1 MGRAATFG
9 LSWSVALRLG
19 RVSNLPTVWTN
30 VLAGIVLTGAALSAW
45 PVFVILVAL
54 SLFYVAGMFLNDAFD
69 RDFDRKFRPAR
80 PIPSGAVRASVVFG
94 IGFGLLALGFA
105 LLVALAL
112 TQRVQGDAWRAPA
125 AGVVLA
131 LMIVL
136 YDSWHKSNPLSPLL
150 MALCRM
156 LVYLIA
162 ACAFAAVIPDRLFV
176 AALTAVAYLIGLT
189 YAAKQETLHR
199 VENLWPLLF
208 LGVPVVYGLPIAA
221 RSIVGFLVYALF
233 VAVVGRAVWLLMR
246 RAGAN
251 VPGAMVLLIAGI
263 SLLDAVFIAG
273 QGQGVL
279 AGIAV
284 LGFALTLLSQRY
296 IAGT

>member
-30 VLAGIVLTGAALSAW
+30 VLAGIALAGAALSAW
-45 PVFVILVAL
+45 PVFLLLVAL
-54 SLFYVAGMFLNDAFD
+54 SLFYIAGMFLNDAFD
-69 RDFDRKFRPAR
+69 REFDRKFRPAR
-80 PIPSGAVRASVVFG
+80 PIPSGAARASVVFG
-94 IGFGLLALGFA
+94 TGFGLLALGFVF
-105 LLVALAL
+105 LVVLAV
-112 TQRVQGDAWRAPA
+112 TQPISGAAWRAPM
-125 AGVVLA
+125 AGVALA
-131 LMIVL
+131 ALIVL
-136 YDSWHKSNPLSPLL
+136 YDGWHKSNPLSPLL

-162 ACAFAAVIPDRLFV
+162 ACAVAAIIPDRLFV
-176 AALTAVAYLIGLT
+176 AAATAVAYLIGLT

-208 LGVPVVYGLPIAA
+208 LGVPVVYGLPVALS
-221 RSIVGFLVYALF
+221 SIVGFLVYALF
-233 VAVVGRAVWLLMR
+233 IAVLGRAVWLLMR

-273 QGQGVL
+273 LGQGAL
-279 AGIAV
+279 AGVAV